1 MRSRW
6 MFLPAL
12 IASVWFAS
20 FGLVFSQSARDVA
33 PPWKPFVACTAT
45 ASDGQPVAVMLT
57 PGSSTGSWVVIV
69 GGSAVWQIA
78 PLDSTVIPTPDP
90 TPPTPSL
97 SLEEEAKKTAVDAAQ
112 KLPAEGRQEDAQK
125 LSAVYRTLAGQIP
138 KPVDSIDKLIT
149 ANRYARQI
157 ALEPKRAQAWEP
169 WVKEMGVWLDA
180 KRTAGAV
187 KTVDDCKKVW
197 TAIADGLAAV
207 KGTGGQSQ

>member
-6 MFLPAL
+6 MLLPAL
-12 IASVWFAS
+12 MVSAWFAGS
-20 FGLVFSQSARDVA
+20 DLVLGQSARDVA

-45 ASDGQPVAVMLT
+45 AFDGQSVAVMLT

-69 GGSAVWQIA
+69 GGSAAWQIA

-90 TPPTPSL
+90 TPPTPSP

-112 KLPAEGRQEDAQK
+112 KLTAEGRQEDAQK

-138 KPVDSIDKLIT
+138 KPIDSIDKLIA
-149 ANRYARQI
+149 ANRYAREI
-157 ALEPKRAQAWEP
+157 VLEPKRAQAWEP
-169 WVKEMGVWLDA
+169 WVKEMGTWLDA

-197 TAIADGLAAV
+197 TAIADGLAEL
-207 KGTGGQSQ
+207 KGTGRQ

>member
-6 MFLPAL
+6 MLLPAL
-12 IASVWFAS
+12 MVSAWFAGS
-20 FGLVFSQSARDVA
+20 DLVLGQPTRDAA

-45 ASDGQPVAVMLT
+45 ASDGQSVAVMLT

-69 GGSAVWQIA
+69 GGSTAWQIA
-78 PLDSTVIPTPDP
+78 PLDSSVIPTPDP
-90 TPPTPSL
+90 PSPTPSL
-97 SLEEEAKKTAVDAAQ
+97 PLAEEAKKTASDAAQ
-112 KLPAEGRQEDAQK
+112 KIPAEGRQEDAQK

-138 KPVDSIDKLIT
+138 KPIDSIDKLIT
-149 ANRYARQI
+149 ANRYAREI

-207 KGTGGQSQ
+207 KGTGGQSR